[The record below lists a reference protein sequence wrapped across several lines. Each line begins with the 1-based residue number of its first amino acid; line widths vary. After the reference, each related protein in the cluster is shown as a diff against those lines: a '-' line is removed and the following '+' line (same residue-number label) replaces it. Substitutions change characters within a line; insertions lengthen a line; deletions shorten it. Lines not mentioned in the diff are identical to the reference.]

1 MVLALTIIAV
11 IFTFYAPFYL
21 KSKAGKIKPT
31 KNIFEEFVENDHGYP
46 WSTEEKRISSYQKAL
61 KEKTNSGWF
70 VVIDIK
76 SNLN

>member
-1 MVLALTIIAV
+1 MALALTIIAV

-21 KSKAGKIKPT
+21 RSKAGKIKPT

-46 WSTEEKRISSYQKAL
+46 WSSDEERKSSYQQAL
-61 KEKTNSGWF
+61 KEKSNSGWF
-70 VVIDIK
+70 VLKSIK

>member
-21 KSKAGKIKPT
+21 RRKAGEIKPT

-46 WSTEEKRISSYQKAL
+46 WSTDEERISSYQKAL
-61 KEKTNSGWF
+61 KEKTSS
-70 VVIDIK
+70 D
-76 SNLN
+76 

>member
-11 IFTFYAPFYL
+11 MFTFYAPFYL
-21 KSKAGKIKPT
+21 KKKASKIKPT

-46 WSTEEKRISSYQKAL
+46 WSTDEERISSYQKAL
-61 KEKTNSGWF
+61 KEKINSGWF
-70 VVIDIK
+70 VLKDIK